1 MYIDGYLRCY
11 GIEQDSDRENIYIV
25 KFVNDENE
33 TDAFLSVEAKQINE
47 FKIGALYKMQLLCYQ
62 ELKPSREYAVHS
74 SM

>member
-33 TDAFLSVEAKQINE
+33 TNVFLPVEAKQANE
-47 FKIGALYKMQLLCYQ
+47 FKIGAKYKMQLLCYQ
-62 ELKPSREYAVHS
+62 EIS
-74 SM
+74 SSSILA